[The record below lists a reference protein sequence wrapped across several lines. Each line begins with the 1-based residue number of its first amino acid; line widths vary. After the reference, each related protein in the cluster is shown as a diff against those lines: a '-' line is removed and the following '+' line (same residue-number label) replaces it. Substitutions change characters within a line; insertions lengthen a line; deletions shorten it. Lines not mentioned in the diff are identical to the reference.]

1 MRNFYSILACLFLFL
16 PIDLS
21 AQKFE
26 YSYDFPG
33 SDAGNDVA
41 ELSDGSIITVGL
53 SNSYGAGGND
63 MMVMKTSS
71 SGTLL
76 WIKYFGGTGDDGGNA
91 VTIGANDEIY
101 CAGYTTI
108 GTNREGFLVKLGS
121 NGNLIWSKNFGGTG
135 ADEFRDIT
143 NKAGNFYLVGNTASA
158 GAGAKDM
165 WFLKT
170 DADGTIIQNK
180 TIGFAADE
188 EANSLTLTSDNN
200 IVIAG
205 RTGSFSNFNVFAA
218 KVNLSG
224 DTLWTRKFN
233 YYLNGSSSTVV
244 TAKGIVELS
253 DKKLLIIGIGWDGIG
268 NYSSTF
274 HLRLDLSGNTIY
286 SKWTSLL
293 SDGGADVA
301 PGANGS
307 YFLLINSCNF
317 GCPIVLKK
325 YDSAGT
331 DNVTLPP
338 SQNAVG
344 PLAVITGAVVV

>member
-41 ELSDGSIITVGL
+41 ELSDESIITVGL

-170 DADGTIIQNK
+170 DADGI
-180 TIGFAADE
+180 
-188 EANSLTLTSDNN
+188 
-200 IVIAG
+200 
-205 RTGSFSNFNVFAA
+205 
-218 KVNLSG
+218 
-224 DTLWTRKFN
+224 
-233 YYLNGSSSTVV
+233 
-244 TAKGIVELS
+244 
-253 DKKLLIIGIGWDGIG
+253 
-268 NYSSTF
+268 
-274 HLRLDLSGNTIY
+274 
-286 SKWTSLL
+286 
-293 SDGGADVA
+293 DV
-301 PGANGS
+301 S
-307 YFLLINSCNF
+307 YR
-317 GCPIVLKK
+317 
-325 YDSAGT
+325 
-331 DNVTLPP
+331 
-338 SQNAVG
+338 
-344 PLAVITGAVVV
+344 